1 MSNPSTV
8 ITSNRSLGFSKM
20 AVWGTTIGPTLSASP
35 TLHGGG
41 GARLQSRC
49 KCEVDPQEKHLRG
62 VDNLGVDCFEETTF
76 TSSNGS
82 GLLTCSWKSSFSSF
96 SSLQSVSNRLS
107 F

>member
-20 AVWGTTIGPTLSASP
+20 AVWDTTIGMTWSASP
-35 TLHGGG
+35 ASHRE
-41 GARLQSRC
+41 ARLQSRYKC
-49 KCEVDPQEKHLRG
+49 KVDPQEKHFRG

-82 GLLTCSWKSSFSSF
+82 GLTCSWKSSFSSF